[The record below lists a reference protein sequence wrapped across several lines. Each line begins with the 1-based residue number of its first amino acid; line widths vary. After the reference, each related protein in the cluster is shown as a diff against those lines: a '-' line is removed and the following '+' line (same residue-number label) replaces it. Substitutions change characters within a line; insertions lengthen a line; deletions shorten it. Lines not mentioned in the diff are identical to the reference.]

1 MWYKGNSILGK
12 TMKELCRLGRNVTIL
27 IVFICFFMTATFPI
41 ISGSQLEPTST
52 SFSGEA
58 YRYFTYQ
65 EMTDLLH
72 ELEDDYP
79 DILKLESLGYTY
91 EGRSIWM
98 VKLSDN
104 VEEDEDEPGVL
115 LMGAHH
121 GDEKPSFEAVL
132 FFIQHMV
139 HNYSKVNT
147 DDDGDGQ
154 INEDPIDGVDNDEDG
169 LTDEDPSEDR
179 VREVINNTQIFC
191 IPMVNPDGVEA
202 NTRQNRAPNY
212 GPYGQSDEIT
222 SYGVDLNRNYGF
234 RWFLPYLFKE
244 NYYFNWLTDD
254 SSGVYRGERPFCE
267 AESQSVKNFVETKDI
282 SISLSYHDY
291 GEWMIFPW
299 MHSSRW
305 TPHERLFRSIG
316 ENMSRINKYELKIYG
331 QYGTQEYLIPRFC
344 GTIGSSENWLYA
356 RRNIIAYTME
366 LCPHRAPSNPSI
378 VYSACYRHVGVN
390 LYVCERSWTVEEEK
404 VTSFKP
410 TSFFNFL

>member
-1 MWYKGNSILGK
+1 
-12 TMKELCRLGRNVTIL
+12 MKNHGIGRKITIL
-27 IVFICFFMTATFPI
+27 IVLFIFLFTTTFPVLSSYQTEHPLNNTI
-41 ISGSQLEPTST
+41 
-52 SFSGEA
+52 GEN
-58 YRYFTYQ
+58 YHYFTYQ

-72 ELEDDYP
+72 DLEDEYS
-79 DILKLESLGYTY
+79 DIMKLESIGKTY
-91 EGRSIWM
+91 QGRDIWM

-104 VEEDEDEPGVL
+104 VDENEDEPGVL

-121 GDEKPSFEAVL
+121 GNEKPSFETVI

-139 HNYSKVNT
+139 HNYSKINT

-154 INEDPIDGVDNDEDG
+154 INEDPIDGINNDGDG

-179 VREVINNTQIFC
+179 VREVIDNTQIFC

-202 NTRQNRAPNY
+202 DTRKNCAPNY
-212 GPYGQSDEIT
+212 GPYGQSNEIT

-234 RWFLPYLFKE
+234 RWFFPYLLKE
-244 NYYFNWLTDD
+244 NYHLEWLIDD
-254 SSGVYRGERPFCE
+254 SSGIYRGERPFSE
-267 AESQSVKNFVETKDI
+267 NESQAVKNFVETKDI

-299 MHSSRW
+299 MHSSRRVL
-305 TPHERLFRSIG
+305 HERLFRSIG

-331 QYGTQEYLIPRFC
+331 QYGTQEYLIPRFT

-356 RRNIIAYTME
+356 KRRIIAYTVE
-366 LCPHRAPSNPSI
+366 LCPNRAPTNPYI

-410 TSFFNFL
+410 TSTFFNFLSVI